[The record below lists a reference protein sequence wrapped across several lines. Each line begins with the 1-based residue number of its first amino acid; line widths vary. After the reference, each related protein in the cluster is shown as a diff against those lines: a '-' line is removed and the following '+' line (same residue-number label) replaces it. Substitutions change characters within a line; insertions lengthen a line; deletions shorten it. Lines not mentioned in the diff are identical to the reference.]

1 MKKNKSGQGDK
12 ERQAVGREGVAKAAR
27 VPLIRQ
33 RMQWENEAWE
43 GRAFQAEEGAST
55 ASLRA
60 EHVHR
65 PERILAWL
73 GQGEQ
78 EEGIKET
85 RWEPGKDQISDGLV
99 HFFFFCTFKHDEMPV
114 QGFKG

>member
-1 MKKNKSGQGDK
+1 MGRKSISGQ
-12 ERQAVGREGVAKAAR
+12 EV
-27 VPLIRQ
+27 
-33 RMQWENEAWE
+33 
-43 GRAFQAEEGAST
+43 AST

-65 PERILAWL
+65 RERILVWL

-85 RWEPGKDQISDGLV
+85 RWEPGKNQISDGLIL
-99 HFFFFCTFKHDEMPV
+99 FFFCTFKHDEMPV